1 MLDIDHF
8 KKVNDTYGHAAGDC
22 VLKNVAN
29 VIANELREY
38 DIASRYGGEEFCILL
53 PDTKIDEAEFVAKRL
68 RAAVEKTDIDVP
80 DLGVLNVTIS
90 VGVSKFEKNYEN
102 PEILHQKAD
111 IALYEAKHG
120 GRNRVVVY
128 NPAMG

>member
-1 MLDIDHF
+1 M
-8 KKVNDTYGHAAGDC
+8 NDTYGHAAGDF

-29 VIANELREY
+29 VISREVREY

-53 PDTKIDEAEFVAKRL
+53 PDTNIEEAEFVAQRL

-90 VGVSKFEKNYEN
+90 VGVSKFEKTYEN

-111 IALYEAKHG
+111 IALYEAKRA

-128 NPAMG
+128 NPDMG